1 MLVLVIVLAWLLL
14 CSWIT
19 VAVLGCDAG
28 YRGSEWLGIV
38 VACLFSVV
46 AVFITR
52 PIVLTIKRIKKG
64 R

>member
-1 MLVLVIVLAWLLL
+1 MLFLVIVLAWLLL

-19 VAVLGCDAG
+19 IAVLGCDEG
-28 YRGSEWLGIV
+28 YRGSEWSGIV
-38 VACLFSVV
+38 VACLFSPL
-46 AVFITR
+46 AVFVVR